1 MRQDY
6 WRHLRT
12 MGDRDLER
20 FVDDWIARKMT
31 RYAGHQRIGQ
41 AGDMGRDVVGYLTD
55 KRMSGP
61 WDNYQCKQLLR
72 QLDLPSAARELG
84 KIFWHAARGEFSLPS
99 AYVFV
104 APAGVKR
111 DLSAMVDDP
120 DRFQAAMLAE
130 WDTWC
135 KTGIVANTPTLMTPE
150 IRALIE
156 GFDFKAVSVLDAE
169 TLVQDP
175 DVVAVLVE
183 WFGHDPGKAPRG
195 VVPDQFQ
202 AEEAEFAA
210 ELLEVYGE
218 REGRPFPDLNAVAAH
233 PRHGA
238 HFGRQR
244 RWFFDAAAFRRF
256 YRDNTPHR
264 YLVDF
269 DRDMHDGVI
278 DVYER
283 SYPDRLERVNGV
295 MSHASLVKPSGILGI
310 HSEVGV
316 RQGTCHHFVN
326 EGLLSWKE

>member
-1 MRQDY
+1 MKQDY
-6 WRHLRT
+6 WRNVRT
-12 MGDRDLER
+12 LGDRDLER
-20 FVDDWIARKMT
+20 FVKDWIALKVT
-31 RYAGHQRIGQ
+31 RYVDHERLGQ
-41 AGDMGRDVVGYLTD
+41 GGDMGRDVVGYRTD
-55 KRMSGP
+55 RRMSGP
-61 WDNYQCKQLLR
+61 WDNYQCKQLLKR
-72 QLDLPSAARELG
+72 LDLPSAARELG
-84 KIFWHAARGEFSLPS
+84 KVFWHAAQGRFSLPS

-104 APAGVKR
+104 APSGVKR
-111 DLSAMVDDP
+111 DLAALVDDP
-120 DRFQAAMLAE
+120 DRFKAVLLAK

-135 KTGIVANTPTLMTPE
+135 KTGIEAGTSTSMTPA
-150 IRALIE
+150 IRMLIE
-156 GFDFKAVSVLDAE
+156 GFDFKVVRVLDAE
-169 TLVQDP
+169 TLVEDP
-175 DVVAVLVE
+175 DIVPALVE

-210 ELLEVYGE
+210 ELLGVYGE
-218 REGRPFPDLNAVAAH
+218 REGTPFPDLNAVVAH

-256 YRDNTPHR
+256 YRDNTPRR

-269 DRDMHDGVI
+269 NRDMHDGVI

-295 MSHASLVKPSGILGI
+295 MAHASLVRPSGILGV
-310 HSEVGV
+310 HSDVGV

-326 EGLLSWKE
+326 EGLLSWKD